1 MQLQKRKKRVID
13 YGLWNQKHASTSDRE
28 REGEKQQQQKHSN
41 EKYIFIS
48 V

>member
-1 MQLQKRKKRVID
+1 MDCGIRSMHQREK
-13 YGLWNQKHASTSDRE
+13 E
-28 REGEKQQQQKHSN
+28 RESEKQQQKHSN